1 MLHLFSIHFDLL
13 ITKMYMNLYWWQEQE
28 WNEHIPGPSLSTTQ
42 GLQGCF
48 PWMGSA
54 QGQLPSTPAS
64 TMFGSVGDKC
74 PKSSSTECGSQPS
87 GPSGTS
93 WPQGWRSL
101 GGLGRCS
108 WWFVPRSLSCKP
120 RGKLAA
126 PPRSKWCAQQPSMN
140 QSHASKKMGNK
151 SQNVGLYLP
160 KVIGV
165 EEVPIERRSNVP
177 RGELAHQLADGFREL
192 QGDAD
197 DGASYSLHIF
207 FGGGGV
213 SSVRTERC
221 EETLRGF
228 QIWR

>member
-1 MLHLFSIHFDLL
+1 
-13 ITKMYMNLYWWQEQE
+13 
-28 WNEHIPGPSLSTTQ
+28 
-42 GLQGCF
+42 
-48 PWMGSA
+48 
-54 QGQLPSTPAS
+54 
-64 TMFGSVGDKC
+64 
-74 PKSSSTECGSQPS
+74 
-87 GPSGTS
+87 
-93 WPQGWRSL
+93 
-101 GGLGRCS
+101 
-108 WWFVPRSLSCKP
+108 
-120 RGKLAA
+120 
-126 PPRSKWCAQQPSMN
+126 MN

-165 EEVPIERRSNVP
+165 EEVPIKRHSNVP
-177 RGELAHQLADGFREL
+177 RGELAHQLADGFREV

-228 QIWR
+228 QI